1 MVNFGLNSASILGIF
16 LAVAG
21 ASLYFLRSV
30 RPELARD
37 HDIFFAA
44 VGLLCGFILLFQ
56 GWRLDPILQFGQFL
70 LTGTTIFFA
79 VESIRLRK
87 VATEQARRN
96 TPTVDRDRPVS
107 RTRVYR
113 EEEYNDRDRS
123 IPEAYSNVYEG
134 AEANYDSPRLRG
146 YEDPQPRS
154 PRSRNSREPNGR
166 DRRPRNRPDGGR
178 VDSSRADRYE
188 ATEAPARPVRP
199 RNRPPRQDNRSKGKD
214 GGFGDQWQ
222 EKDGWDSPSPQEP
235 SYPDNSDRRMNRSND
250 RPSPSDRSR
259 PFEDQSRQPRRRPD
273 SNPPVRPQGF
283 KDEELGKPYNTGL
296 GSSYSED
303 MGDSYQDDDNN
314 YSEAGDN
321 YDGRGNSSND
331 YVDYQPISN
340 LGSSYDDNDD
350 QDYDDQDYDSQDYQ
364 ENNNPELKPPIS
376 DWDG

>member
-154 PRSRNSREPNGR
+154 PRSRNSREPNER
-166 DRRPRNRPDGGR
+166 ERRPRNRPD
-178 VDSSRADRYE
+178 SSRVDRYE

-199 RNRPPRQDNRSKGKD
+199 RNRPSRQDNRTRDNGY
-214 GGFGDQWQ
+214 GDQWQ
-222 EKDGWDSPSPQEP
+222 EKDSWDSPSPQDP
-235 SYPDNSDRRMNRSND
+235 NYRDNSDRQMNRSND
-250 RPSPSDRSR
+250 RKPPSDRNR
-259 PFEDQSRQPRRRPD
+259 PYEGRPPQARRRPD
-273 SNPPVRPQGF
+273 SNPPVRPQNF
-283 KDEELGKPYNTGL
+283 KDEELGKPFDSGL
-296 GSSYSED
+296 GSSYKED
-303 MGDSYQDDDNN
+303 LGDSYQDDNN
-314 YSEAGDN
+314 YPEDSNKYSG
-321 YDGRGNSSND
+321 GSSD

-340 LGSSYDDNDD
+340 LGSSYDDEGS
-350 QDYDDQDYDSQDYQ
+350 DYDDQDYDDQDYQ

-376 DWDG
+376 DWDN